1 MNILKKFRLCC
12 LNEIGCGV
20 TAGQF
25 FMIES
30 LLTADFFPKL
40 FFSINSFRNTIE
52 CQTVWIQIRPGF
64 RLGLIWV
71 QTVCKGYQQM
81 TEDVFDL
88 EARLII
94 LIV

>member
-1 MNILKKFRLCC
+1 MVSLQLFA
-12 LNEIGCGV
+12 CG
-20 TAGQF
+20 TIF
-25 FMIES
+25 HES

-64 RLGLIWV
+64 RSGLIWV
-71 QTVCKGYQQM
+71 QTVCKGHISRL